1 MNVKIMDFRIMAVWA
16 TDIRIL
22 QGLVALALV
31 LASLPAV
38 AQNVRY
44 EWQGI
49 AYIDAENQMIA
60 ERAVDKV
67 IGARPGNNGQIIF
80 FRPAGSVDGEFTLS
94 SGDDASLAQLPSRA
108 YYAIAVEPGTHTY
121 TVDGHSLSVE
131 VAPGE
136 RHYVKIDNDRQL
148 SPTNTRTFLRLV
160 TGKHKAL
167 YLD

>member
-1 MNVKIMDFRIMAVWA
+1 MNVKKLR
-16 TDIRIL
+16 
-22 QGLVALALV
+22 GLVALALLLLS
-31 LASLPAV
+31 LAAV

-44 EWQGI
+44 EWQGV

-60 ERAVDKV
+60 ERAVDNV
-67 IGARPGNNGQIIF
+67 IGAHPGSNGQIVF
-80 FRPAGSVDGEFTLS
+80 FRPAGTVGGEYTLS
-94 SGDDASLAQLPSRA
+94 SGNDASLAQLPSSA

-121 TVDGHSLSVE
+121 TVDGHSLSVQ

-148 SPTNTRTFLRLV
+148 SSTNARTFLRLI